1 MHYGGMSMKKVMVR
15 LKDADEIKHFNKVVS
30 RFDCDFD
37 LQLAKNMI
45 DAKSLLGLFALQFNT
60 AMDLIIHADGQLL
73 AQIEDA
79 IKPYIDKAVS

>member
-1 MHYGGMSMKKVMVR
+1 MKKVMVR
-15 LKDADEIKHFNKVVS
+15 LKDADEIKNFNKVVS

>member
-1 MHYGGMSMKKVMVR
+1 MKKVMVR
-15 LKDADEIKHFNKVVS
+15 LKDADEIKNFNKVVS

-60 AMDLIIHADGQLL
+60 AMELIIHADGQLL
-73 AQIEDA
+73 AQIEQRRR
-79 IKPYIDKAVS
+79 P

>member
-1 MHYGGMSMKKVMVR
+1 MSMKKVMVR
-15 LKDADEIKHFNKVVS
+15 LKDADEIENFNKVVS

-60 AMDLIIHADGQLL
+60 AMELIIHADGQLL

>member
-1 MHYGGMSMKKVMVR
+1 MKKVMVS
-15 LKDADEIKHFNKVVS
+15 LKDADEIKNFNKVVS

-60 AMDLIIHADGQLL
+60 AMELLIHADGQLL

>member
-1 MHYGGMSMKKVMVR
+1 MKKVMVR
-15 LKDADEIKHFNKVVS
+15 LKDADEIKNFNKVVS

-37 LQLAKNMI
+37 LQLAKKMI

-60 AMDLIIHADGQLL
+60 AMELIIHADGQLL

>member
-1 MHYGGMSMKKVMVR
+1 MSMKKVMVR
-15 LKDADEIKHFNKVVS
+15 LKDADEIKNFNKVVS

-60 AMDLIIHADGQLL
+60 AMELIIHADGQLL

-79 IKPYIDKAVS
+79 IKPYIDKAVA

>member
-1 MHYGGMSMKKVMVR
+1 MEKVMVR
-15 LKDADEIKHFNKVVS
+15 LKDADEIKNFNKVVS

-60 AMDLIIHADGQLL
+60 AMELIIHADGQLL

>member
-1 MHYGGMSMKKVMVR
+1 MSMKKVMVR
-15 LKDADEIKHFNKVVS
+15 LKDADEIENFNKMVS

-60 AMDLIIHADGQLL
+60 AMELIIHADGQLL

>member
-1 MHYGGMSMKKVMVR
+1 MKKVMVR
-15 LKDADEIKHFNKVVS
+15 LKDADEIKNFTKVVS

-60 AMDLIIHADGQLL
+60 AMELIIHADGQLL

>member
-1 MHYGGMSMKKVMVR
+1 MKKVMVR
-15 LKDADEIKHFNKVVS
+15 LKDADEIKNFNKVVS

-60 AMDLIIHADGQLL
+60 AMELIIHADGQLL
-73 AQIEDA
+73 AQIEHA

>member
-1 MHYGGMSMKKVMVR
+1 MSMKKVMVR
-15 LKDADEIKHFNKVVS
+15 LKDADEIKSFNKVVS

-60 AMDLIIHADGQLL
+60 AMELIIHADGQLL

>member
-1 MHYGGMSMKKVMVR
+1 MKKVMVR
-15 LKDADEIKHFNKVVS
+15 LKDADEIKNFNKVVS

-60 AMDLIIHADGQLL
+60 ALTPIYRKTFTDSRMRSS
-73 AQIEDA
+73 
-79 IKPYIDKAVS
+79 PT

>member
-1 MHYGGMSMKKVMVR
+1 MSMKKVMVR
-15 LKDADEIKHFNKVVS
+15 LKDADEIKNFNKVVS

-45 DAKSLLGLFALQFNT
+45 DAKSLLGLFALQFNM
-60 AMDLIIHADGQLL
+60 AMELIIHADGQLL

>member
-1 MHYGGMSMKKVMVR
+1 MKKVMVR
-15 LKDADEIKHFNKVVS
+15 LKDADEIKNFNKVVS

-45 DAKSLLGLFALQFNT
+45 DAKSLLGLFALRFNT
-60 AMDLIIHADGQLL
+60 AMELIIHADGQLL

>member
-1 MHYGGMSMKKVMVR
+1 MKKVMVR
-15 LKDADEIKHFNKVVS
+15 LKDADEIKNFNKVVS

-45 DAKSLLGLFALQFNT
+45 DAKSLLGLFALQFNM
-60 AMDLIIHADGQLL
+60 AMELIIHADGQLL

>member
-1 MHYGGMSMKKVMVR
+1 MKKVMVS
-15 LKDADEIKHFNKVVS
+15 LKDADEIKNFNKVVS

-60 AMDLIIHADGQLL
+60 AMELIIHADGQLL

>member
-1 MHYGGMSMKKVMVR
+1 MSMKKVMVR
-15 LKDADEIKHFNKVVS
+15 LKDADEIKNFNKVVS

-60 AMDLIIHADGQLL
+60 AMELIIHADGQLL